1 MSGVVIDVTGDPEGS
16 MIVTARNCAGSINE
30 GGLERRAPATP
41 GPATRADTAM
51 SAAIATMSLIRT
63 IAASPYPN
71 IGKRVRSNQGSFCN
85 GCVAYSACMLPDD
98 AFQTAP
104 LERSIDLLGPLN
116 LRLTLGLHGRGRF
129 DPALR
134 FEVSGSAWRATRT
147 PDGPVT
153 LFIELEAGGTRVR
166 ARAWGP
172 GAPHALGTV
181 DALLGLDDDPS
192 ALVPRHPVVAEAVR
206 RFRGLRIG
214 WTGNVMEALV
224 PAILEQKVTGTEAS
238 RAYRGI
244 IARWGEDAPGPPGL
258 RVPPAA
264 TTLASLPYHAFHPV
278 GLERRRAELI
288 RAVAREAPRLE
299 RLAATAA
306 GPGGDP
312 EPAYRVLRA
321 FAGIGPWTA
330 AEVGARAFGDPDAVS
345 VGDAHVPNTV
355 SWALAGEPRGTDER
369 MLELL
374 EPYRGQRGRV
384 IRLLEASGVE
394 APRYGPRMAPRRIER
409 L

>member
-1 MSGVVIDVTGDPEGS
+1 MTSPLQRVID
-16 MIVTARNCAGSINE
+16 
-30 GGLERRAPATP
+30 LP
-41 GPATRADTAM
+41 GPLD
-51 SAAIATMSLIRT
+51 
-63 IAASPYPN
+63 
-71 IGKRVRSNQGSFCN
+71 
-85 GCVAYSACMLPDD
+85 
-98 AFQTAP
+98 
-104 LERSIDLLGPLN
+104 
-116 LRLTLGLHGRGRF
+116 LRLTLGLHGHGRF

-147 PDGPVT
+147 PDGPAT
-153 LFIELEAGGTRVR
+153 LFVQLEAGGTRVR

-172 GAPHALGTV
+172 GAEHALETL

-192 ALVPRHPVVAEAVR
+192 VLVARHPVIAEAVR
-206 RFRGLRIG
+206 RLRGLRIG
-214 WTGNVMEALV
+214 RTGNLMEALV
-224 PAILEQKVTGTEAS
+224 PAILEQKVTGSEAS

-244 IARWGEDAPGPPGL
+244 IGRWGEDAPGPPGL

-264 TTLASLPYHAFHPV
+264 ATLASLPYHAYHPV

-299 RLAATAA
+299 RLAVTAA
-306 GPGGDP
+306 GPGADS
-312 EPAYRVLRA
+312 EPTYRALQA
-321 FAGIGPWTA
+321 FPGIGPWTA

-345 VGDAHVPNTV
+345 VGDAHLPNLV
-355 SWALAGEPRGTDER
+355 AWALAGEPRGTDER

-384 IRLLEASGVE
+384 TRLLEATGLE
-394 APRYGPRMAPRRIER
+394 APRYGPRVAPRRIER